1 LKFFYDAEL
10 LVQICFW
17 QMGFDFIT
25 KALYTGIWIAAVSL
39 FMELLGFNTQK
50 WITAGGFGTVLLTLA
65 GREVLQNMFLVELFC
80 AMVLIAVIIHC
91 RFSLT
96 SSRVS

>member
-1 LKFFYDAEL
+1 MQIFFL
-10 LVQICFW
+10 R

-65 GREVLQNMFLVELFC
+65 GREVPQNTLLMGSDYFLLLC
-80 AMVLIAVIIHC
+80 
-91 RFSLT
+91 
-96 SSRVS
+96 

>member
-1 LKFFYDAEL
+1 
-10 LVQICFW
+10 
-17 QMGFDFIT
+17 MGFDFIT

-65 GREVLQNMFLVELFC
+65 GREVLQHILLIGLLC
-80 AMVLIAVIIHC
+80 AIVLIAIKIYY

>member
-1 LKFFYDAEL
+1 
-10 LVQICFW
+10 
-17 QMGFDFIT
+17 MGFDFT
-25 KALYTGIWIAAVSL
+25 MKALYTGIWIAAVSL

-65 GREVLQNMFLVELFC
+65 GREVLQHILLIGLLC
-80 AMVLIAVIIHC
+80 AIVLIAIIICC

>member
-1 LKFFYDAEL
+1 ML
-10 LVQICFW
+10 LYHLCKKKLR

-65 GREVLQNMFLVELFC
+65 GREVLQHILLIGLLC
-80 AMVLIAVIIHC
+80 AIVLIAIKIYY